1 MNPNRQ
7 PREFVSLIDVSI
19 GGDISAWEGQ
29 ATVRFKF
36 SPGVTS
42 APPEI
47 TDVRCMLIDG
57 GRPDR
62 AQAELIEEEILQNE
76 ALMQHLMDD
85 VK

>member
-1 MNPNRQ
+1 MNSQ
-7 PREFVSLIDVSI
+7 IKEYVSLIDVSI
-19 GGDISAWEGQ
+19 GGLPDWEGQ

-36 SPGVTS
+36 RPGVTA

-47 TDVRCMLIDG
+47 TDVKCVLIDG

-62 AQAELIEEEILQNE
+62 AQAELIEDEILQNE